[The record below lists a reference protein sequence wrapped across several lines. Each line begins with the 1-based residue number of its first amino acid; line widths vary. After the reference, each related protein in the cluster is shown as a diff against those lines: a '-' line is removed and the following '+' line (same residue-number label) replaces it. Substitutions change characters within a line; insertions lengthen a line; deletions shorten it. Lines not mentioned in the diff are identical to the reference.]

1 MRPLRTA
8 CLALV
13 LSFAA
18 IPVSHASG
26 GLWCSAEDGNLR
38 LTIESGMSHGLG
50 GAFFNMKASAE
61 LLDSRVAADFR
72 NLVLDDKLVHSW
84 VDADETRLLFY
95 TERSDGDFGSMELTI
110 ETKGDRDEGAGQS
123 AVRSAGGGDP
133 DGRRQQ
139 GDDDG
144 FIRFSGPI
152 TCGGE

>member
-110 ETKGDRDEGAGQS
+110 ETKGDRDEGDIPGTYELAYFEAS
-123 AVRSAGGGDP
+123 
-133 DGRRQQ
+133 RQQ